1 MTELRPLP
9 EISDVREAFQGADG
23 GHDFKRVFNERGED
37 FDRFIKHVEAEALRR
52 YAQER
57 FLAYLL
63 NPEIHW
69 TEQPQGGLAADYA
82 KRAHDLRDYAD
93 KIDPPREETL

>member
-9 EISDVREAFQGADG
+9 EISDVRELYQGG
-23 GHDFKRVFNERGED
+23 GTGHDFQRVFNERGED

-63 NPEIHW
+63 NPDLHW
-69 TEQPQGGLAADYA
+69 TEQPRESVAQDYA
-82 KRAHDLRDYAD
+82 KRALELRTHADL
-93 KIDPPREETL
+93 IDPTHG